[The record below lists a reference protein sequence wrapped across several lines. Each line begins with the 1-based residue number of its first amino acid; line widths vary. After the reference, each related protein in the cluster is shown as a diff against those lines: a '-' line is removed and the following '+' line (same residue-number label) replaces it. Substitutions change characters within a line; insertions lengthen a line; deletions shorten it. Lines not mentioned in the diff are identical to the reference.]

1 METRLLVSTG
11 HHSVIGKKGPYP
23 LSRTISTL
31 YSRKIKNG
39 SHCIHSLKLFLDVC
53 ILGDSTTHPLS
64 LFPSPSQMWRRTGRT
79 TPCGGR
85 RRRHGCWKP
94 TGRWTSTASKR
105 TLGSSSHHSTSCYA
119 SSCPTW
125 STWRLRSTSRTA
137 FSRPC
142 PISAKRSV
150 STTVISLLLT

>member
-1 METRLLVSTG
+1 MEIRLLARSPQCNW
-11 HHSVIGKKGPYP
+11 KKGSC
-23 LSRTISTL
+23 LLLLTIPTL
-31 YSRKIKNG
+31 CCLKIKNG
-39 SHCIHSLKLFLDVC
+39 GHCIHSHKLFLDVC
-53 ILGDSTTHPLS
+53 IPGDSTTHALS
-64 LFPSPSQMWRRTGRT
+64 FSPPSQMWRRTGRT

-105 TLGSSSHHSTSCYA
+105 MLGSSSHHSTSCCA

-125 STWRLRSTSRTA
+125 STWRLRSTSQTG

-142 PISAKRSV
+142 LISAKHSV
-150 STTVISLLLT
+150 STTIISLLCT